1 MYFDLSI
8 LNFAIIKLQNIKAI
22 YFTCGKLLFV
32 CIFVYLML
40 ILTFLYCIFIATQ
53 KFNVGLW
60 FADPRKLCSFEPYE
74 VKLDVF
80 PDKCYLCGAHES
92 VKSLV
97 PIPSSET
104 DPRTR
109 HRWLNTLGLERLNV
123 RFDPQTLDRIA
134 ICSEHFGPSQLV
146 AVPDEDSVP
155 ISALRLT
162 RPPRPD
168 AVPDTALVPEEW
180 IKFRVRALRAEVE
193 QIRRENEER
202 VRQTN
207 LDLPNI
213 LLALQ
218 AAPASKGASV
228 KKETASASGSSSASA
243 SSSESDSESDSES
256 GSGSSSVDSSCS
268 SDSDSGSGS
277 EQSQTESQSTT
288 ASSGNPAPPKQ
299 VNHSDAASADNAN
312 AKAEGTSDVKE
323 PEGSSEKAPTG
334 DAEPH
339 SVKEASAMNLKD
351 VCKPSLPILAA
362 LPIHLPRISL
372 ASCASTPPAVAAAPA
387 PGPNQEAV
395 PPVALHTPSPSEVSS
410 AEVLVKSEPRSSLA
424 ESSASQSAAPPAPQT
439 DLELL
444 KRFVPLPA
452 LPNGDVAKSAK
463 GSGNGRLPFSLGG
476 LTSAE
481 WFDIL
486 RSLPRF
492 VVQRPSDRVKLRQIF
507 AGSAVDELD
516 FSVEEELEYAERPL
530 EVPLDDPMP
539 SDDDEQQQQQPPA
552 AEAEEFPLADA
563 TLGYDDT
570 KDLLFSPEDV
580 APEPLSESLLVPAL
594 PAPSRKALKSNGA
607 SKAACKS
614 ASGSTPSKK
623 KKKKKSSKSSKG
635 ASNKHKSSKTKGTSK
650 SKSKSKGKSKKQ
662 SKAAAKA
669 KAKKASAA
677 AVEARRARRTP
688 VPAAAQLA
696 LDTEAPAV
704 NGSQA
709 PETNELKH
717 SPTAVF
723 SPLPIAT
730 PAPPVEVTI
739 KPSTLSFRSALARQ
753 LMIKNARQGQSSINS
768 SPLVKTEPEP
778 FATNGDNGT
787 Q

>member
-1 MYFDLSI
+1 M
-8 LNFAIIKLQNIKAI
+8 KL
-22 YFTCGKLLFV
+22 
-32 CIFVYLML
+32 
-40 ILTFLYCIFIATQ
+40 
-53 KFNVGLW
+53 
-60 FADPRKLCSFEPYE
+60 E
-74 VKLDVF
+74 VF
-80 PDKCYLCGAHES
+80 SDKCYLCGAQES
-92 VKSLV
+92 VKTLV

-134 ICSEHFGPSQLV
+134 ICSEHFSPSQLV

-213 LLALQ
+213 LLAPQ
-218 AAPASKGASV
+218 AAPASIAVCV
-228 KKETASASGSSSASA
+228 KTETASASGSSSASA
-243 SSSESDSESDSES
+243 SCSESDSESDSES
-256 GSGSSSVDSSCS
+256 GSGSSSDDSSGS

-288 ASSGNPAPPKQ
+288 ASSSNPAPPKP
-299 VNHSDAASADNAN
+299 VNHSDEASTDKAN
-312 AKAEGTSDVKE
+312 AKADGTSDVKEKE

-334 DAEPH
+334 DTEPPN
-339 SVKEASAMNLKD
+339 ERAASAMNLKD
-351 VCKPSLPILAA
+351 ACKPSLPTLAA
-362 LPIHLPRISL
+362 LPIHLPRISM

-387 PGPNQEAV
+387 ASPNHEAV
-395 PPVALHTPSPSEVSS
+395 PPVALHTPPPSEVSS
-410 AEVLVKSEPRSSLA
+410 AEVLVKTEPRSSLA
-424 ESSASQSAAPPAPQT
+424 ESSASQSAAPPAPLT

-463 GSGNGRLPFSLGG
+463 GSGSGRLPFSLGG

-481 WFDIL
+481 WFDLL

-516 FSVEEELEYAERPL
+516 FSVEEELEHAERPL
-530 EVPLDDPMP
+530 QVPLDDPMP
-539 SDDDEQQQQQPPA
+539 SDDEEQQLPPPPPA
-552 AEAEEFPLADA
+552 AEEFLLADT
-563 TLGYDDT
+563 TLVYDDT
-570 KDLLFSPEDV
+570 KDLLFSPEEV
-580 APEPLSESLLVPAL
+580 APEPLAEPLLVPAL
-594 PAPSRKALKSNGA
+594 PAPSGKALKSNSS
-607 SKAACKS
+607 SKAGRKS
-614 ASGSTPSKK
+614 ASSSTPSKK
-623 KKKKKSSKSSKG
+623 KKKKSSKSAKSASSKP
-635 ASNKHKSSKTKGTSK
+635 KSSKTKGTSK
-650 SKSKSKGKSKKQ
+650 SKSNSKSKSKKQ

-677 AVEARRARRTP
+677 AAEARRARRSP
-688 VPAAAQLA
+688 VPAAAQMA
-696 LDTEAPAV
+696 LNTEAPPV

-717 SPTAVF
+717 SPAAVV
-723 SPLPIAT
+723 SPLPVAA
-730 PAPPVEVTI
+730 PALPVEVTI
-739 KPSTLSFRSALARQ
+739 KTSTLSFRSALARQ
-753 LMIKNARQGQSSINS
+753 LMIKNARQGESSTNS
-768 SPLVKTEPEP
+768 SPHVKTEPEP
-778 FATNGDNGT
+778 LATNDDNVT